1 MRTKAYR
8 EDIVMLSAS
17 ELAASR
23 FATDKRSKRTKR
35 VAPQCGNAGKVSF
48 RARRHCVIP
57 SPQARNLVSS
67 AHHRAP
73 RRDSSFLGMTRF
85 PCRWTHIDTTSGTR
99 SHRRLADTW
108 RFIVAAGIA
117 ALLLGVA
124 PATPAGAHP
133 LGNFTV
139 NQYSRIEIGTDEARL
154 IYVLDLAELPTV
166 ADRQLLDSDGDG
178 AIADAEREAYL
189 AGKLSEIAPALHLF
203 AGSTELALRPT
214 AQSLALAPGQAGLDT
229 TRVEATFVAD
239 LPPIAGAAGQ
249 ITLRNDYASDRL
261 GWREIVVANG
271 PDVSIDKTA
280 ELAVDRSNALRV
292 YPDDLLS
299 SPLDERTVTVAYQ
312 LSPGAPA
319 ASGERATIASGPA
332 GIGQRLEEIIR
343 GGTLSTGGL
352 LLALLAAAGW
362 GAVHALSPGHGKT
375 VVGAYLVGSRGTP
388 RHALF
393 LGLTVTITH
402 TAGVIALG
410 LIILFASRTILP
422 EQLYPWL
429 SLASGLLVAVLGL
442 TILRQRL
449 LGLPAFGHHHD
460 DHSHA
465 HDHGHVHN
473 HDHDHDHAQDHDH
486 SHDHAHAHA
495 HGFVHSHDGH
505 SHSYLPPGAEGERLT
520 WRGLLALGISGGLLP
535 CPSALLALLGAV
547 AVGRAGFGLMVV
559 VAFSLGLA
567 ATLTGVGL
575 LFLYAG
581 RFLERRALA
590 GRWSGILQFA
600 PALAAVAVTASGVMI
615 TARALLELR

>member
-1 MRTKAYR
+1 MSGCSQRSHT
-8 EDIVMLSAS
+8 
-17 ELAASR
+17 R
-23 FATDKRSKRTKR
+23 FA
-35 VAPQCGNAGKVSF
+35 VA
-48 RARRHCVIP
+48 
-57 SPQARNLVSS
+57 
-67 AHHRAP
+67 
-73 RRDSSFLGMTRF
+73 LG
-85 PCRWTHIDTTSGTR
+85 
-99 SHRRLADTW
+99 
-108 RFIVAAGIA
+108 VV
-117 ALLLGVA
+117 ALLLTLA
-124 PATPAGAHP
+124 PPKLAAAHP

-154 IYVLDLAELPTV
+154 VYVIDLAELPTV
-166 ADRQLLDSDGDG
+166 ADRPLLDGDG
-178 AIADAEREAYL
+178 DGTIADAEREAYL
-189 AGKLSEIAPALHLF
+189 ADKLSEIGPALHLF
-203 AGSTELALRPT
+203 SGSTELTLQPT

-229 TRVEATFVAD
+229 TRVEATFIAD
-239 LPPIAGAAGQ
+239 LPLIAEDAGQ
-249 ITLRNDYASDRL
+249 LTFRNEYGGDRL
-261 GWREIVVANG
+261 GWREIVVTNG
-271 PDVSIDKTA
+271 HDINIDKSA
-280 ELAVDRSNALRV
+280 ELATDRSNALQV

-299 SPLDERTVTVAYQ
+299 SPLDERAVTVAYQ
-312 LSPGAPA
+312 VLPGAPA
-319 ASGERATIASGPA
+319 ASEERATFASGPA
-332 GIGQRLEEIIR
+332 GIGQRLEGIIS

-352 LLALLAAAGW
+352 LLALLAAAAW

-449 LGLPAFGHHHD
+449 LGLSAFGHHHA
-460 DHSHA
+460 DHGHAHEHDHAHRHSHEHDHA
-465 HDHGHVHN
+465 HDHTHADGLVHSHGGHVHN
-473 HDHDHDHAQDHDH
+473 H
-486 SHDHAHAHA
+486 
-495 HGFVHSHDGH
+495 
-505 SHSYLPPGAEGERLT
+505 LPPGGDGERLT
-520 WRGLLALGISGGLLP
+520 WRSLLALGISGGLIP

-581 RFLERRALA
+581 RFLERRSLA

-600 PALAAVAVTASGVMI
+600 PAVAAVAVTASGVMI
-615 TARALLELR
+615 VVRSLVELQRW